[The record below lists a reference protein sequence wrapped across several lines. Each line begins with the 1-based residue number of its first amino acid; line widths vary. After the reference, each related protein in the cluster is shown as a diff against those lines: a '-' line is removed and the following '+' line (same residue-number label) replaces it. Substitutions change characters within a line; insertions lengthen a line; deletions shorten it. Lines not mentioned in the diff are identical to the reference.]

1 MRPEL
6 FLYVLAA
13 AMIVAGVVLSYIVDI
28 PVVGLGFFIMGVLLF
43 LLPSMRK
50 PDRRP

>member
-1 MRPEL
+1 VRPEL

-13 AMIVAGVVLSYIVDI
+13 AMIVAGVALSYIVDI